1 MISLEELSAFIVR
14 AKSKTYVGGAQKLL
28 SYRLGSKD
36 LQYAEGDLAYHDSY
50 FGSTDF
56 IGQEVVYFRGN
67 VVWVMNYY
75 GYILEP
81 ERITAAETI
90 QMIRSSLSKMYE
102 QGRFLGGF
110 EHVEDDLRYVDG
122 NDGDVSRLHG
132 KEQIYR
138 KEHLVYELV
147 YHGGML
153 KD

>member
-1 MISLEELSAFIVR
+1 MINLDELTAFIVR
-14 AKSKTYVGGAQKLL
+14 AKSKTYVGSASKLL
-28 SYRLGSKD
+28 SYRPGSKD
-36 LQYAEGDLAYHDSY
+36 LQYAEGDFAYHDSY

-81 ERITAAETI
+81 EQITAPETI
-90 QMIRSSLSKMYE
+90 RMIRASLSKMYE
-102 QGRFLGGF
+102 EGRFLGGF
-110 EHVEDDLRYVDG
+110 EHMEGDLRYVDR
-122 NDGDVSRLHG
+122 NDGDVARLHG
-132 KEQIYR
+132 KEQIER
-138 KEHLVYELV
+138 DGQLVYELV